1 MSSSGDR
8 SPLPAVAAR
17 MLAAAATD
25 TYSGALSWLKMGRSM
40 RKKQLPSRFWLKK
53 AVDEECKFDH
63 LSTAGGY
70 LAAAW
75 LHELDE

>member
-1 MSSSGDR
+1 
-8 SPLPAVAAR
+8 
-17 MLAAAATD
+17 
-25 TYSGALSWLKMGRSM
+25 MGRSM

>member
-1 MSSSGDR
+1 
-8 SPLPAVAAR
+8 
-17 MLAAAATD
+17 
-25 TYSGALSWLKMGRSM
+25 M

>member
-1 MSSSGDR
+1 MARRSSR
-8 SPLPAVAAR
+8 SVSLLLARAAQKLSARGFVPSKKIISRQAVIIMAK
-17 MLAAAATD
+17 
-25 TYSGALSWLKMGRSM
+25 WPK
-40 RKKQLPSRFWLKK
+40 KK